1 MKRQKEFRSMVKQTI
16 TEQLKQR
23 ILVMDGAMG
32 TMLQS
37 EELTEEDFGGEA
49 LDGCNEN
56 LVLTRPDV
64 LHKIHRQYLE
74 AGADLICTNTFG
86 ATPLVLD
93 DYDIGYKATE
103 INQRAAQLAREAV
116 DEFSTPDHPRYV
128 VGAMGP
134 TTKTLSVTGGVSFE
148 TLEENF
154 YIQAKGLIEGGADI
168 LLLETTQDTLNL
180 KAGTIGVKRAF
191 EATGKE
197 LPIMISGTIEP
208 MGTTLAGQTIEAFY
222 ISIEHIQPL
231 SVGLNCATGP
241 EFMTDHLRS
250 LSNLATSYVS
260 CYPNA
265 GLPDEEGCY
274 HESPESLST
283 KLAGFAEKGW
293 LNIVGGCC
301 GTTPAHI
308 KAIREVVDRYAPRQP
323 QVKEA
328 EHRVSG
334 IEALQYEDA
343 MRPLFI
349 GERTNVIGSR
359 KFKKL
364 IIDEK
369 YEEAAEVA
377 RAQVKNGAHVI
388 DICLANPDRD
398 EIADMKGFMQ
408 EVVKKVK
415 VPLVIDSTDE
425 KVMEEALKFSQGKA
439 IINSINLEDGEER
452 FDAVVPL
459 AKKYGAALVV
469 GTIDEVGMAVTR
481 ERKVEI
487 AKRSHDLLVTKWDFP
502 AEDIIFDP
510 LVFPVGT
517 GDEQYIG
524 SAVETIE
531 GIRLIKEALPKCLT
545 VLGVSNVSFGLPPVG
560 REVLNAVYLYN
571 CTRAGLDY
579 AIVNTEKLER
589 YASIPE
595 QEITMA
601 NELLFTT
608 TDETLATFTDFYRDK
623 KKESA
628 EVALPETVEER
639 LAYYIIEGTKEGLL
653 PDLQQALTLYDTP
666 LAIINGPLMTGM
678 AEVGRLFNDNQLIVA
693 EVLQSAGV
701 MKAAVSFLE
710 GYMEKGDSDAGKGKV
725 VLATVKGDVHDIG
738 KNLVDIILS
747 NNGYK
752 VVDLGIKVTPTELI
766 EAIKAEKP
774 DIVGLS
780 GLLVKSAQ
788 QMVITAQDFK
798 GAGIDVP
805 ILVGGAALSRRFT
818 ETKISAQY
826 DGPVLYA
833 KDAMQG
839 LAIANRLQDDVDR
852 ALLLAELA
860 EAIEQRKVAD
870 EKRASRPA
878 AVVTQK
884 PVRTIED
891 AAVRVPSDLRRH
903 VRHSYSVQHLY
914 PYVNMRTLIGH
925 HLGYKGNVLKA
936 LADKEPRAT
945 DLHELVTSYLAEDLF
960 KPAAMYQ
967 FYKAQADGDDVVLY
981 AEDGVTEIQRFT
993 FPRQQV
999 EPYLCLADFLKTKA
1013 SGEMDYVGLM
1023 CVTAGNGVTDYANAL
1038 KEQGKFLESHAFQ
1051 STALELAEGL
1061 AERIHQ
1067 EMRDQWGFPDATDF
1081 TMRDRFAAK
1090 YEGQRFSF
1098 GYPACPNLEDQEKLF
1113 ATLRP
1118 EDIGVQL
1125 TEGFMMQ
1132 PEASVSAIVF
1142 AHPNARYFNV

>member
-37 EELTEEDFGGEA
+37 EGLTEEDFGGEA

-116 DEFSTPDHPRYV
+116 DEFSTPDRPRYV

-222 ISIEHIQPL
+222 ISIEHIKPL

-308 KAIREVVDRYAPRQP
+308 KAIRDVVDRYAPRQP
-323 QVKEA
+323 QVKKA

-359 KFKKL
+359 KFKNL

-517 GDEQYIG
+517 GDAQYIG

-595 QEITMA
+595 QEIAMA

-710 GYMEKGDSDAGKGKV
+710 GFMEKDDSDAGKGKI

-1023 CVTAGNGVTDYANAL
+1023 CVTAGHGVTDYANVL

-1098 GYPACPNLEDQEKLF
+1098 GYPACPNLEDQKKLF